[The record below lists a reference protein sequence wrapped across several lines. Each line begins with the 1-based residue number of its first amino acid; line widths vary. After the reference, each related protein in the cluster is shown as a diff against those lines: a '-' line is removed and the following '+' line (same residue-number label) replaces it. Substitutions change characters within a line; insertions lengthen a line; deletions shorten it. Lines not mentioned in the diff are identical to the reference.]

1 MSYRFVKLFLIVLIL
16 IIFPYSEAVAQR
28 PQGKHVVIIDAAHGG
43 TDFGVQLTSKEHE
56 KNVTLAIALLIKK
69 ELDKSGNIQANL
81 TRTADIDVSLSE
93 RKNVISAARS
103 EIFVSIHVNAGFSKN
118 STGYE
123 LYFPGFK
130 STKEDKSDSKAI
142 IRDMTRNKYLNESV
156 KLARLIEKN
165 MGGVFPRKSRDLRNA
180 PITVLEGI
188 SIPAVVLEIG
198 FATNTDDRKKMLE
211 ENTQSAIAHALSQ
224 SIKDFF

>member
-1 MSYRFVKLFLIVLIL
+1 MNYRFIRLFLIVLIL
-16 IIFPYSEAVAQR
+16 IVFPYSEAMAQR
-28 PQGKHVVIIDAAHGG
+28 PQGKHIVIIDAAHGG

-180 PITVLEGI
+180 PITVLEGV

-198 FATNTDDRKKMLE
+198 FATNADDRKKMLE

>member
-1 MSYRFVKLFLIVLIL
+1 MNYRFVRLFLIVLML
-16 IIFPYSEAVAQR
+16 IVFPYREAVAQR
-28 PQGKHVVIIDAAHGG
+28 PQGKHVIIIDAAHGG
-43 TDFGVQLTSKEHE
+43 TDLGVQLTGKEHE
-56 KNVTLAIALLIKK
+56 KNITLAIALLVKK
-69 ELDKSGNIQANL
+69 ELDKSGNIQTDL
-81 TRTADIDVSLSE
+81 TRTDDSDVSINE
-93 RKNVISAARS
+93 RKKIISAARS
-103 EIFVSIHVNAGFSKN
+103 EVFVSIHVNAGFSKN

-130 STKEDKSDSKAI
+130 SVKEEKSDSKAI
-142 IRDMTRNKYLNESV
+142 IRDMTRNKYLNDSV

-180 PITVLEGI
+180 PIAILEGV

-198 FATNTDDRKKMLE
+198 FATNPDDRKKMVE